1 MAVPDISQTSN
12 EINSK
17 ISAVKTG
24 ADVLKSKKKL
34 EKDAENS
41 LSKTSSN
48 ISSQLSKIA
57 EKQKRF
63 QREAPTSMDQLTKMI
78 GQVNGNGP
86 ETVKYLRK
94 KLLEAVTKIEPQ
106 VQGILKEQSIKAIGC
121 SQEQTYNGIKAAD
134 LKLTPLSQLPQS
146 QGIYIPVSSVDFF
159 SNLKNSPESS
169 IGKVY
174 YEKLEPSG
182 DSKFKP
188 YGGDVPF
195 PMNKQLYGLLQ
206 SGGTSFSQLV
216 GKNYTG
222 KSGQNL
228 FDVQYA
234 KTNSFG
240 VTGDYYRVVLIDREG
255 TNGNKVEEFIS
266 DYYSTIQLTDPVDI
280 GAQLVNIISGAM
292 DTKSQIGFGE
302 LENKSKF
309 YLIAQRILGLC
320 FDSRKEIDVSGV
332 SKIAELDG
340 VDDSFFE
347 LNEIDLR
354 AIDIR
359 ISNVQN
365 GVVEFENCGNVKL
378 PVDYEVLVDELINF
392 RNTIS
397 GQTEEQR
404 VATLEKIIDTI
415 SENPD
420 WKALIPSSL
429 DANIAINQNIIQQM
443 PLAVAA
449 SVLTPKVLLPLYTI
463 LSVVESGATYTY
475 NQAITSGNT
484 VITSANSIT
493 TSATTASS
501 DASNVVT
508 SGTEFLKK
516 FKTFCIEVISR
527 INEVFLRVLFDIL
540 KRDIVNLLSI
550 IITDIGLSKKIKNY
564 DIILKL
570 VNIAFSVGLIVSEA
584 VRDYRECKN
593 LLDDILNLLNLI
605 NSVTGIGDS
614 IPLPL
619 LLLSRFLPGTSP
631 ERATINTIEI
641 LQKLGIPTGTLPDGS
656 PNLMLL
662 YNLATNQGADKEK
675 LNEKT
680 EGVVIVPPM
689 TGGVLRVFGKSK

>member
-1 MAVPDISQTSN
+1 MAVPDIAQTTKN
-12 EINSK
+12 INSK
-17 ISAVKTG
+17 IQAFKYG
-24 ADVLKSKKKL
+24 AEVLKAKKKL
-34 EKDAENS
+34 EKEAANS
-41 LSKTSSN
+41 AASTVSN
-48 ISSQLSKIA
+48 ISSQLNNIA
-57 EKQKRF
+57 DKQKRF

-78 GQVNGNGP
+78 GQVNGNGS
-86 ETVKYLRK
+86 ESVKYLRK
-94 KLLEAVTKIEPQ
+94 KLLEAATKIEPQ

-121 SQEQTYNGIKAAD
+121 SQEQTYNGVKAAD
-134 LKLTPLSQLPQS
+134 LLITPLSQLPQS

-159 SNLKNSPESS
+159 SNLKNSPTSAV
-169 IGKVY
+169 GKVY
-174 YEKLEPSG
+174 YEKLQPSG
-182 DSKFKP
+182 SSIFKP
-188 YGGDVPF
+188 YGGDTPF
-195 PMNKQLYGLLQ
+195 PMNRQLYDLLQ
-206 SGGTSFSQLV
+206 SGSTSFSQIT

-228 FDVQYA
+228 FDVQYS

-240 VTGDYYRVVLIDREG
+240 VSGDYYRVVLIDREG
-255 TNGNKVEEFIS
+255 TNANKVEEFIS

-280 GAQLVNIISGAM
+280 GAQLVNIISGAI

-320 FDSRKEIDVSGV
+320 FDSKGSRKEIDVSGV

-354 AIDIR
+354 AIDIK
-359 ISNVQN
+359 ISNIQN
-365 GVVEFENCGNVKL
+365 GVVEFEDCGNVKL
-378 PVDYEVLVDELINF
+378 PVDYEVIVDELINF
-392 RNTIS
+392 RDTIS
-397 GQTEEQR
+397 GQTEEQK
-404 VATLEKIIDTI
+404 VATLEKIIDSI
-415 SENPD
+415 SENPE
-420 WKALIPSSL
+420 WKALIPSNL
-429 DANIAINQNIIQQM
+429 DVNIAINQNIIQQL

-475 NQAITSGNT
+475 NQAITSANT
-484 VITSANSIT
+484 ITSSANT
-493 TSATTASS
+493 LTSQV
-501 DASNVVT
+501 SNVVT
-508 SGTEFLKK
+508 SGTDFLKK
-516 FKTFCIEVISR
+516 FKTFCIEVISK
-527 INEVFLRVLFDIL
+527 INEVFLKTLFDIL

-550 IITDIGLSKKIKNY
+550 IIKDIGLSKKIKNY
-564 DIILKL
+564 DIIIKL
-570 VNIAFSVGLIVSEA
+570 VNIALSVGLIVSDFIK
-584 VRDYRECKN
+584 DYRECKS

-605 NSVTGIGDS
+605 NKETGIGDN

-619 LLLSRFLPGTSP
+619 LLLTRFLPGTSP

-662 YNLATNQGADKEK
+662 YNLATNQGADIEK

-680 EGVVIVPPM
+680 EGAVMIPPM
-689 TGGVLRVFGKSK
+689 TGGVFRIFGKSK